1 MEMTT
6 KNWMIWI
13 LVMSWVSR
21 ISFCDGCT
29 VKKIK
34 RKHKLLYVPY
44 VLTGNRTN
52 LCLVKC
58 HSKCHHG
65 STG

>member
-1 MEMTT
+1 MEMAT
-6 KNWMIWI
+6 KNLMIWI
-13 LVMSWVSR
+13 LAMSCMHQEFR
-21 ISFCDGCT
+21 CDGCI